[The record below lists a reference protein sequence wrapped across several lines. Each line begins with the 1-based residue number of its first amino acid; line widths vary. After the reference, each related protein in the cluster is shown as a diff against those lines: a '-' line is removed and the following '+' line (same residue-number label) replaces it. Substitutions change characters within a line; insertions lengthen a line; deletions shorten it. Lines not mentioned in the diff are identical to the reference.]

1 MASETT
7 DVVVVAPTQTA
18 PHSGSYLEWGA
29 IFGGATLSAAI
40 TTLLTT
46 FGSAIGLSLVSFE
59 PSRSTGLTALAIA
72 GALWALW
79 VSVMASAAGGYL
91 AGRMRRP
98 AADASQHE
106 RHVRDG
112 SHGLVVWAVG
122 ALLIA
127 GLAASSVAGLAK
139 TAASGAAAVTS
150 AAGTALSQQPDPL
163 SVAADTVTR
172 STGTAPVTQAER
184 DEASR
189 ILVRSLASGQ
199 LDPADRSYI
208 ASRMAARM
216 NIAQPEAEKRIDDA
230 VARLNQAKESAKQ
243 AAERARKV
251 GVLSAFLTAAALL
264 VGAAAAWMAAQLGGK
279 HRDEELDLSALWG
292 RRGA

>member
-1 MASETT
+1 MATET
-7 DVVVVAPTQTA
+7 DVVVVAPTPSA
-18 PHSGSYLEWGA
+18 PRSGSYLEWSA
-29 IFGGATLSAAI
+29 IFGGAVLAAAI
-40 TTLLTT
+40 TTLFTT

-59 PSRSTGLTALAIA
+59 PSRSTGVTVLAIA

-79 VSVMASAAGGYL
+79 VSVTASAAGGYL

-98 AADASQHE
+98 AADASLHE

-127 GLAASSVAGLAK
+127 GLAASSVAGLTR
-139 TAASGAAAVTS
+139 TAATGVAAATTAAGAAL
-150 AAGTALSQQPDPL
+150 GQQPDPL
-163 SVAADTVTR
+163 ATAADTLTR
-172 STGTAPVTQAER
+172 SAGTEPVTQAER

-199 LDPADRSYI
+199 LDQADRSYI

-230 VARLNQAKESAKQ
+230 LARLNQAKEAAKQ
-243 AAERARKV
+243 AAERARKI

-279 HRDEELDLSALWG
+279 HRDEELDLTTLWG
-292 RRGA
+292 PR

>member
-1 MASETT
+1 MATET
-7 DVVVVAPTQTA
+7 DVVVVAPTPPA
-18 PHSGSYLEWGA
+18 PHSGSYLEWSP
-29 IFGGATLSAAI
+29 IFGGAVLSAAI
-40 TTLLTT
+40 TTLFTT

-59 PSRSTGLTALAIA
+59 PSRSSALATLAIA

-79 VSVMASAAGGYL
+79 VTVTASAAGGYL

-122 ALLIA
+122 ALLVA
-127 GLAASSVAGLAK
+127 GLAASSVAGLAR
-139 TAASGAAAVTS
+139 TAATS
-150 AAGTALSQQPDPL
+150 VASATTAAGAALSQQVDPL
-163 SVAADTVTR
+163 ATAADTLTR
-172 STGTAPVTQAER
+172 STGTEPVTQAER
-184 DEASR
+184 DEATR
-189 ILVRSLASGQ
+189 ILVRSLAAGQ
-199 LDPADRSYI
+199 FDQADRSYI
-208 ASRMAARM
+208 ASRIAARM

-230 VARLNQAKESAKQ
+230 FARLNQAKETAKQ
-243 AAERARKV
+243 AAERARKI

-279 HRDEELDLSALWG
+279 HRDEELDLTALWG
-292 RRGA
+292 PR

>member
-7 DVVVVAPTQTA
+7 DVVVVAPTQSA
-18 PHSGSYLEWGA
+18 PRSGSYLEWSA
-29 IFGGATLSAAI
+29 IFGGAALSAAI

-59 PSRSTGLTALAIA
+59 PSRSSGLTTLAIA

-79 VSVMASAAGGYL
+79 VTVTASAAGGYL

-98 AADASQHE
+98 ATDASLHE

-112 SHGLVVWAVG
+112 SHGLIVWAVG

-127 GLAASSVAGLAK
+127 GLAASSVAGLAR
-139 TAASGAAAVTS
+139 TAANGAAAATT
-150 AAGTALSQQPDPL
+150 AAGAALNQQPDPL
-163 SVAADTVTR
+163 AIAADTLTR
-172 STGTAPVTQAER
+172 STGAEPVTQAER
-184 DEASR
+184 EEASR
-189 ILVRSLASGQ
+189 ILLRGLASGQ
-199 LDPADRSYI
+199 LDQADRSYM

-230 VARLNQAKESAKQ
+230 FARLNQAKETAKQ

-251 GVLSAFLTAAALL
+251 GILSAFLTAAALL

-279 HRDEELDLSALWG
+279 HRDDELDLTTLWG
-292 RRGA
+292 PR

>member
-1 MASETT
+1 MPGETT
-7 DVVVVAPTQTA
+7 DVVVVAPTA
-18 PHSGSYLEWGA
+18 PAQRSGSYLEWSA
-29 IFGGATLSAAI
+29 IFGGAALAAAI

-46 FGSAIGLSLVSFE
+46 FGSAIGLSLVSVE

-72 GALWALW
+72 GALWILW
-79 VSVMASAAGGYL
+79 VTVTASAAGGYL

-112 SHGLVVWAVG
+112 AHGLVVWAVG
-122 ALLIA
+122 ALLVA
-127 GLAASSVAGLAK
+127 ALAASSAASLARTAATGVAAAT
-139 TAASGAAAVTS
+139 TAAS
-150 AAGTALSQQPDPL
+150 TALGQQPDPMATA
-163 SVAADTVTR
+163 VDTLTR
-172 STGTAPVTQAER
+172 ATGAEPVTQVER
-184 DEASR
+184 EEASR

-199 LDPADRSYI
+199 LDQTDRSYI

-230 VARLNQAKESAKQ
+230 FARLNQAKETAKQ
-243 AAERARKV
+243 AAERARKI

-264 VGAAAAWMAAQLGGK
+264 VGATAAWMAAQLGGK
-279 HRDEELDLSALWG
+279 HRDEELDLSALLG
-292 RRGA
+292 PR

>member
-7 DVVVVAPTQTA
+7 DLVVVAPTQTA
-18 PHSGSYLEWGA
+18 PRSGSYLEWGA
-29 IFGGATLSAAI
+29 IFGGAALSAAI
-40 TTLLTT
+40 TTLFTT
-46 FGSAIGLSLVSFE
+46 FGSAIGLSLVSVE

-79 VSVMASAAGGYL
+79 VAVTASATGSYL

-98 AADASQHE
+98 VADATLHE

-112 SHGLVVWAVG
+112 AHGLVVWAVG

-127 GLAASSVAGLAK
+127 SLAASSVAGLVR
-139 TAASGAAAVTS
+139 TAATGAAAATS
-150 AAGTALSQQPDPL
+150 AAGAVLSQQADPL
-163 SVAADTVTR
+163 ATAVDTLTR
-172 STGTAPVTQAER
+172 STGTEPVTQAER

-199 LDPADRSYI
+199 LDQADRAYI
-208 ASRMAARM
+208 ASRMAPRM
-216 NIAQPEAEKRIDDA
+216 NIAQPEAEKRIDEA
-230 VARLNQAKESAKQ
+230 FARLNQAKEAAKQ
-243 AAERARKV
+243 AAERARRI

-264 VGAAAAWMAAQLGGK
+264 IGAAAAWMAAQLGGK
-279 HRDEELDLSALWG
+279 HRDEELDLTALLG
-292 RRGA
+292 PR

>member
-1 MASETT
+1 MANET

-18 PHSGSYLEWGA
+18 PRSGSYLEWGA
-29 IFGGATLSAAI
+29 IFGGAALSAAI
-40 TTLLTT
+40 TTLFTT
-46 FGSAIGLSLVSFE
+46 FGSAIGLSLVSVE

-79 VSVMASAAGGYL
+79 VAVTASAAGGYL

-98 AADASQHE
+98 VADATLHE

-112 SHGLVVWAVG
+112 AHGLVVWAVG

-127 GLAASSVAGLAK
+127 SLAASSVAGLVR
-139 TAASGAAAVTS
+139 TAATGAAAATS
-150 AAGTALSQQPDPL
+150 AAGAVLSQQADPL
-163 SVAADTVTR
+163 ATAADTLTR
-172 STGTAPVTQAER
+172 STGTEPVTQAER

-199 LDPADRSYI
+199 LDQADRSYI
-208 ASRMAARM
+208 ASRMAPRM
-216 NIAQPEAEKRIDDA
+216 NIAQPDAEKRIDEA
-230 VARLNQAKESAKQ
+230 FARLNQAKETAKQ
-243 AAERARKV
+243 AAERARRI

-264 VGAAAAWMAAQLGGK
+264 IGAVAAWMAAQLGGK
-279 HRDEELDLSALWG
+279 HRDEELDLTTLLG
-292 RRGA
+292 PR

>member
-1 MASETT
+1 MATET
-7 DVVVVAPTQTA
+7 DVVVVTPTTST
-18 PHSGSYLEWGA
+18 PRSGSYLEWSA
-29 IFGGATLSAAI
+29 IFGGAALSAAI

-59 PSRSTGLTALAIA
+59 PSRSSAFTTLAIA

-79 VSVMASAAGGYL
+79 VTVTASAAGGYL

-98 AADASQHE
+98 AADASRHE

-122 ALLIA
+122 ALLITA
-127 GLAASSVAGLAK
+127 LAASSVAGLAR
-139 TAASGAAAVTS
+139 TAATGAAAATA

-163 SVAADTVTR
+163 AAATDMLTR
-172 STGTAPVTQAER
+172 STGTAPVSQAER

-189 ILVRSLASGQ
+189 ILLRSLASGQ
-199 LDPADRSYI
+199 LDPADRSYV

-216 NIAQPEAEKRIDDA
+216 SIAQPEAEKRIDDA
-230 VARLNQAKESAKQ
+230 FTRLNQAKETAKQ
-243 AAERARKV
+243 AAERARKI

-292 RRGA
+292 PR

>member
-1 MASETT
+1 MATETT
-7 DVVVVAPTQTA
+7 DIVVVAPTQ
-18 PHSGSYLEWGA
+18 PPQHSGSYLEWGA
-29 IFGGATLSAAI
+29 IFGGAVLSAAI
-40 TTLLTT
+40 TTLFTT

-59 PSRSTGLTALAIA
+59 SSRSTGLTALAVA
-72 GALWALW
+72 GTLWVLW
-79 VSVMASAAGGYL
+79 VSVTASAAGGYL

-127 GLAASSVAGLAK
+127 GLAASSITGLAK
-139 TAASGAAAVTS
+139 TAATGAAAVTT
-150 AAGTALSQQPDPL
+150 AAGAALSQQPDAL
-163 SVAADTVTR
+163 TTAADTLTR
-172 STGTAPVTQAER
+172 STGAAPVTQAER

-199 LDPADRSYI
+199 LDPADRSYV

-216 NIAQPEAEKRIDDA
+216 SIAQPEAEKRIDDA
-230 VARLNQAKESAKQ
+230 FARLTQAKETAKQ
-243 AAERARKV
+243 AAERARKF

-279 HRDEELDLSALWG
+279 HRDEELDLTSLLG
-292 RRGA
+292 PR